1 MIRFFLQ
8 TYYDLDLYAMI
19 NLATADW
26 SPDRAVI
33 TYSNIL
39 SCIVLV
45 TVVLVP
51 FVLIRVHTKA
61 G

>member
-1 MIRFFLQ
+1 MQ

-26 SPDRAVI
+26 SPDYAVI

-45 TVVLVP
+45 SVVFVP
-51 FVLIRVHTKA
+51 FVLVWVHMKA